1 MIYKEF
7 EWRDVVKRSLYAVF
21 MIIPMQF
28 LRYLLWEITHK
39 DLYFSDF
46 WKEAINGSGF
56 SDLFT
61 LLGICFA
68 TSFLIST
75 TSLSSLPEFFLI
87 RICFVIMKK
96 KRYKVMPLICLI
108 MFICFIGCGIV
119 SILSLTLP
127 YGEILVYPLGAII
140 FGLVFI
146 LVGVNDLYS
155 LLRCREK
162 VDGVYCGYNTYYGGN
177 GISTQ
182 SPIFEYTYNGTYYRE
197 QTAQNISHKR
207 LNRSMTRGNVY
218 SIYIDPKHPAVF
230 ILAKKIK
237 IGTIVSIILGLFIFT
252 YGIDLLLKFLP
263 MLLSR

>member
-1 MIYKEF
+1 MTILIYF
-7 EWRDVVKRSLYAVF
+7 LTIVF
-21 MIIPMQF
+21 
-28 LRYLLWEITHK
+28 
-39 DLYFSDF
+39 
-46 WKEAINGSGF
+46 
-56 SDLFT
+56 
-61 LLGICFA
+61 GIV
-68 TSFLIST
+68 
-75 TSLSSLPEFFLI
+75 
-87 RICFVIMKK
+87 CFVIMKK

-237 IGTIVSIILGLFIFT
+237 IGDIFSEENITCKRPGNGISPLHWYDVLGKVAERDFEEDELIIVKGFEWQE
-252 YGIDLLLKFLP
+252 
-263 MLLSR
+263 

>member
-1 MIYKEF
+1 MTILIYF
-7 EWRDVVKRSLYAVF
+7 LTIVF
-21 MIIPMQF
+21 
-28 LRYLLWEITHK
+28 
-39 DLYFSDF
+39 
-46 WKEAINGSGF
+46 
-56 SDLFT
+56 
-61 LLGICFA
+61 GIV
-68 TSFLIST
+68 
-75 TSLSSLPEFFLI
+75 
-87 RICFVIMKK
+87 CFVIMKK

-197 QTAQNISHKR
+197 QTA
-207 LNRSMTRGNVY
+207 
-218 SIYIDPKHPAVF
+218 VF